1 MLKKRIC
8 IICFLFLCSMNSQVL
23 HAQKPKSSSPS
34 QAPTNVPV
42 TKGDPVMPVYKVD
55 GVEMSYAKVTK
66 LNTSR
71 IESMNVLQPADAV
84 AKYGTAYKHGLV
96 LITMK
101 KGKK

>member
-1 MLKKRIC
+1 MLKKKIC
-8 IICFLFLCSMNSQVL
+8 IICFLFLFSLNHFALS
-23 HAQKPKSSSPS
+23 AQKPKTSSPA
-34 QAPTNVPV
+34 QAPSNVPV

-55 GVEMSYAKVTK
+55 GVEMPYAKVIK

-96 LITMK
+96 LITLK

>member
-1 MLKKRIC
+1 MQKKRIG
-8 IICFLFLCSMNSQVL
+8 IICFLFLCFLNNQLL
-23 HAQKPKSSSPS
+23 HAQKPNTSSPAK
-34 QAPTNVPV
+34 APTNVPV

-55 GVEMSYAKVTK
+55 GVEMPYVKVTK

>member
-1 MLKKRIC
+1 MQKNKIY
-8 IICFLFLCSMNSQVL
+8 IIYLLFLFFVNTFSLQ
-23 HAQKPKSSSPS
+23 AQSPKKMTPA
-34 QAPTNVPV
+34 QAPSNVPV

-55 GVEMSYAKVTK
+55 GVEMPYAKVIK